1 MSVVATD
8 PVPGVNPELQAF
20 ADKRAKRAEE
30 QGKVPGSEHQSKETA
45 AEPAGK
51 AAQGEAE
58 KKTEETKGEKE
69 KSPEQLK
76 KELSDQTKANLKL
89 GRNVAELKRQND
101 QLRKQMQDISDKLDG
116 KDPDKKTDEDKA
128 KEAWEAFKQ
137 RSADSEAEAIEE
149 YGDEF
154 VRKTAY
160 EETGPYKQIASRKPW
175 LANRVLSAEKPV
187 HEVLAIVAEEEVLT
201 EFGRTKEAVLEK
213 AKEILRPILFKE
225 FQTEVS
231 GKEKKKAAA
240 PTLSHVKPAGD
251 EKTDSTPQSFSVAGM
266 FKHNSV

>member
-8 PVPGVNPELQAF
+8 PVPGVNSELQAF

-30 QGKVPGSEHQSKETA
+30 QGKAPGSEHQSKEPA

-51 AAQGEAE
+51 AAQGEEE

-69 KSPEQLK
+69 KSPEQLR

-89 GRNVAELKRQND
+89 GRKVADLTKKLQEV
-101 QLRKQMQDISDKLDG
+101 SDKLDG
-116 KDPDKKTDEDKA
+116 KDPGNKTDEDKA

-160 EETGPYKQIASRKPW
+160 EETGPYRQIASRKPW
-175 LANRVLSAEKPV
+175 LANRVLGAEKPV
-187 HEVLAIVAEEEVLT
+187 HEVLAIVAEEEVLS

-225 FQTEVS
+225 FQTEIS
-231 GKEKKKAAA
+231 GKEKKRAAA

-251 EKTDSTPQSFSVAGM
+251 EKTDSTSKAFSVAGM